1 MDEINLCEIMN
12 AFPECINNGSR
23 LKAVLKDLYPG
34 TPKAVINILGTMADC
49 GICKEFCANKQLTAF
64 DTARWQKKL
73 EHDYGFSAN
82 LVDSCFDLFVQYNSY
97 STRVVGVTYDGRQQL
112 IEKLVNSDELK
123 VGTRLLIEPD
133 LHNKFDP
140 YALKV
145 LTVRKEVL
153 GYISK
158 EISKEISSEIKKGRL
173 YAIVVTSVLGRDF
186 HEFSNFF
193 NWGIEINIIV
203 YKQPIKQSVRNTI
216 SNNDIKIGTILW
228 HNMYGAGVL
237 TDIKI
242 EQREKYLTVLFKDK
256 ARTFLQTISLNVS
269 LFTLDNIPKIS
280 YDTSQ
285 KNVDSFDISNN
296 DKKATE
302 YIIDDNDFN
311 DETDW

>member
-1 MDEINLCEIMN
+1 M
-12 AFPECINNGSR
+12 
-23 LKAVLKDLYPG
+23 
-34 TPKAVINILGTMADC
+34 
-49 GICKEFCANKQLTAF
+49 
-64 DTARWQKKL
+64 
-73 EHDYGFSAN
+73 
-82 LVDSCFDLFVQYNSY
+82 
-97 STRVVGVTYDGRQQL
+97 
-112 IEKLVNSDELK
+112 
-123 VGTRLLIEPD
+123 
-133 LHNKFDP
+133 
-140 YALKV
+140 
-145 LTVRKEVL
+145 
-153 GYISK
+153 
-158 EISKEISSEIKKGRL
+158 
-173 YAIVVTSVLGRDF
+173 GRDF

-285 KNVDSFDISNN
+285 KNVDSFDLSNN